1 MNWSVAELW
10 GKNLDTDAH
19 AQLCKFVVRC
29 CSIGL
34 THPAACTWARMPLT
48 FGHVWTQTP
57 WLLDMFGHRPLDFWT
72 CLDTDP
78 LTFGHVE
85 VWTQTPWAEDSDDV
99 FTTSWKLPR
108 LKLEPPPQ
116 TKSHRRNPLWFDP
129 YIYQSIALDAGS
141 QICNFYQKECL
152 LPLLGGRRVLF
163 WFYLMSIFLFCE
175 YTRTAQSIS

>member
-1 MNWSVAELW
+1 MLLHWLNSPRGLHLGSHASDFWTC
-10 GKNLDTDAH
+10 LDTD
-19 AQLCKFVVRC
+19 
-29 CSIGL
+29 
-34 THPAACTWARMPLT
+34 PLT

-72 CLDTDP
+72 CGSLDTDP
-78 LTFGHVE
+78 LSWRLRWCIYDFME
-85 VWTQTPWAEDSDDV
+85 VAQIKTGA
-99 FTTSWKLPR
+99 
-108 LKLEPPPQ
+108 PPQ